1 MLYLQ
6 IASPK
11 SSVLNFLDS
20 NSFEVIISIFQRT
33 EKVPD
38 MERLHIVCGYTDMR
52 KSIDGLCTVVEEQLK
67 LDPASSSLFLFCGRR
82 RDRIKALYRD
92 ADGFVLIYKKLTVHG
107 GYQWPRKQS
116 EVRNLTW
123 REFDWLMSGIDID
136 QPKALKQE

>member
-1 MLYLQ
+1 MLG
-6 IASPK
+6 
-11 SSVLNFLDS
+11 D
-20 NSFEVIISIFQRT
+20 ISGL
-33 EKVPD
+33 
-38 MERLHIVCGYTDMR
+38 ERICIVCGYTDMR
-52 KSIDGLCTVVEEQLK
+52 KSIDGLCAVVEEQLK

-107 GYQWPRKQS
+107 GYQWPRKHS

>member
-1 MLYLQ
+1 MSF
-6 IASPK
+6 SPGLEG
-11 SSVLNFLDS
+11 SWVLNNATGFRK
-20 NSFEVIISIFQRT
+20 IYIAA
-33 EKVPD
+33 
-38 MERLHIVCGYTDMR
+38 GYTDLR
-52 KSIDGLCTVVEEQLK
+52 RGIDGLASIIKFNFQLNPYEK
-67 LDPASSSLFLFCGRR
+67 DILFLFCGRR
-82 RDRIKALYRD
+82 RDRTKALFRD